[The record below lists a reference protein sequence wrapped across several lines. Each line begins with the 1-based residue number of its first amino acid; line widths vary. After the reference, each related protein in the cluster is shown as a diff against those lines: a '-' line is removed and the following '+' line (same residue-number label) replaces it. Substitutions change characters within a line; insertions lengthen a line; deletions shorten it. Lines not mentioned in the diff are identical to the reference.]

1 MAEDE
6 EDCFDDYKW
15 KGLVAKSANLVCQS
29 PNHNVMSPSI
39 QSLAFNFTAWNIA
52 QYVTMS
58 MYYNFTVLPTGIV
71 VQILATHCNGI
82 IECWNGEDEEN
93 CGSTYFKTVS
103 IGKQG
108 IVIILL

>member
-39 QSLAFNFTAWNIA
+39 QSLAFNFTAWNISYA
-52 QYVTMS
+52 NE
-58 MYYNFTVLPTGIV
+58 YYNFTVIPSGIIV
-71 VQILATHCNGI
+71 KILASYCDGVP
-82 IECWNGEDEEN
+82 ECWNGKDEDN
-93 CGSTYFKTVS
+93 CGSTMIKTVS
-103 IGKQG
+103 IGKHIKKCQ
-108 IVIILL
+108 